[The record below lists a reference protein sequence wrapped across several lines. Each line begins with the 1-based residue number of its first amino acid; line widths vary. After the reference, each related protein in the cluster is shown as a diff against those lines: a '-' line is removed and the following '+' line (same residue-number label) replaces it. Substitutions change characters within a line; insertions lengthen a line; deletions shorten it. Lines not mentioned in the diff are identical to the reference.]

1 MEWQS
6 VEERPVY
13 IFSHCGGI
21 GAAGG
26 ISVFCFSLRA
36 WVGPESSVHTFS
48 RSPTSSSVQIKQS
61 DLTLV
66 AFPWVLPLLRHI
78 ASNKAKYVHLEK
90 TKNLTLFDT
99 NTNLPTNMRLMGY
112 CACYNPDTCGRGDL
126 IQFVPG
132 YVWTRKLRNPERK
145 VYGFKSIRI
154 RVDGA

>member
-1 MEWQS
+1 ME
-6 VEERPVY
+6 ELGR
-13 IFSHCGGI
+13 
-21 GAAGG
+21 AGG

-112 CACYNPDTCGRGDL
+112 CACY
-126 IQFVPG
+126 IESG
-132 YVWTRKLRNPERK
+132 YVWTGRFDSYPDMCGRGNLEIRKEKSTDSK
-145 VYGFKSIRI
+145 VSGYVWTGPKST
-154 RVDGA
+154 